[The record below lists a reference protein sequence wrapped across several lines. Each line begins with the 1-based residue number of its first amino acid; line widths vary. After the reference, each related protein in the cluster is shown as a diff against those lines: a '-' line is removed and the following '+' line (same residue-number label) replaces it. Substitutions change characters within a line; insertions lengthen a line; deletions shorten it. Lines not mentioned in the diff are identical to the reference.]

1 MSPKITVFFLLT
13 IFSLIICK
21 NGTKVQDSPK
31 QNKVNINPAPIK
43 PQNTTNETFSK
54 RRQRS
59 PFDSEKPYNFSINE
73 IDTIMLCTIVVQEA
87 LKKQSKEIER
97 ASKRLKLNN
106 SNLVSDKAGADIFEK
121 CNKKI
126 NITLVNKYYKNMTF
140 VNEFVWEKEYDEY
153 AEIDYD
159 KYGNE
164 SDLGFT
170 VSQQLLMYK
179 FNKVNEIYRYRRY
192 YEREKIEKENRKI
205 KIANVDMESIPL
217 SFKLGLFL
225 VILLI
230 IFGGTFYLLKTLD
243 KKPIEKKKKEKKK
256 KTQ

>member
-1 MSPKITVFFLLT
+1 
-13 IFSLIICK
+13 
-21 NGTKVQDSPK
+21 
-31 QNKVNINPAPIK
+31 
-43 PQNTTNETFSK
+43 
-54 RRQRS
+54 
-59 PFDSEKPYNFSINE
+59 
-73 IDTIMLCTIVVQEA
+73 
-87 LKKQSKEIER
+87 
-97 ASKRLKLNN
+97 
-106 SNLVSDKAGADIFEK
+106 
-121 CNKKI
+121 
-126 NITLVNKYYKNMTF
+126 MTF

-205 KIANVDMESIPL
+205 KIANVDMENIPL